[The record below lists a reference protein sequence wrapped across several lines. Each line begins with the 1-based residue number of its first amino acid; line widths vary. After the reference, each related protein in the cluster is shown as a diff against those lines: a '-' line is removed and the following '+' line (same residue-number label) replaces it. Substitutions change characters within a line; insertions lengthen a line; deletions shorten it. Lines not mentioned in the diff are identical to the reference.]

1 MTSPFPRLA
10 LCLFALSAAVA
21 PLARAAADATRDR
34 PPQLFRQRPPVHPES
49 IANFR
54 VRGEVR
60 VTFDV
65 GADGTVSNV
74 RAGYATHPDFVA
86 PAIAAVLDWR
96 YRPARRDGQPVPMYD
111 VSTTVYS
118 EVSVLGGP
126 AFTIPPR
133 GSDQLPPAF
142 RYDEPPSIKT
152 MVPVVYPYEML
163 AGILPGRAS
172 VAFAVGPDGRVADV
186 SIVGASHPDFG
197 EALAAAME
205 SWEFEPARYAGQPF
219 AALLARSQDFNPEGK
234 DMPVNDATRRL
245 LLESRKAEPAIVD
258 VADLDEMPA
267 TRYGATPRYPGR
279 MGGIEGRAEIEF
291 FIDRTGRVQLPRI
304 LSASAPA
311 FGWAAVTAA
320 AQWEFSPPR
329 KDGQPVDAR
338 MRVPVEFPAQ
348 PRSDLTVIPAGPER
362 PGTMR

>member
-1 MTSPFPRLA
+1 MTSPLLRLA
-10 LCLFALSAAVA
+10 LCLCSLALVSA
-21 PLARAAADATRDR
+21 PLSRAADPSKDR
-34 PPQLFRQRPPVHPES
+34 PPQLFRQRPPVHPQS

-60 VTFDV
+60 VTLDV

-96 YRPARRDGQPVPMYD
+96 YRPALRDGQPVPMYD
-111 VSTTVYS
+111 VKAAVISDV
-118 EVSVLGGP
+118 VVLGGP

-152 MVPVVYPYEML
+152 MMPVVYPYEIL
-163 AGILPGRAS
+163 AGALPGRAS
-172 VAFAVGPDGRVADV
+172 VAFAVGPDGRVQDV
-186 SIVGASHPDFG
+186 SIVQATHPDFG

-234 DMPVNDATRRL
+234 DMPINDATRRL

-267 TRYGATPRYPGR
+267 TRFGATPRYPGR
-279 MGGIEGRAEIEF
+279 MGGEAGRAEIEF
-291 FIDRTGRVQLPRI
+291 IIDRTGRVQLPRI
-304 LSASAPA
+304 VSASAPP
-311 FGWAAVTAA
+311 FGWAAITAA

-329 KDGQPVDAR
+329 KGGQLVDAR

-348 PRSDLTVIPAGPER
+348 PRSALTVIPAT
-362 PGTMR
+362 PGAPAP

>member
-1 MTSPFPRLA
+1 MTSPFLRLA
-10 LCLFALSAAVA
+10 LCLCSLACLST
-21 PLARAAADATRDR
+21 PDARAADASKDR

-60 VTFDV
+60 VTLDV

-96 YRPARRDGQPVPMYD
+96 YRPALRDGQPVPTYD
-111 VSTTVYS
+111 LKANVISDV
-118 EVSVLGGP
+118 VVLGGP
-126 AFTIPPR
+126 AFSIPPR
-133 GSDQLPPAF
+133 GSDLLPPAF
-142 RYDEPPSIKT
+142 RYDEPPSIRI
-152 MVPVVYPYEML
+152 MMPVVYPYEIL
-163 AGILPGRAS
+163 AGGLPGRAS
-172 VAFAVGPDGRVADV
+172 VAFAVGPDGRVEDV
-186 SIVGASHPDFG
+186 SVVRATHPDFG

-219 AALLARSQDFNPEGK
+219 AALLARSLDFNPEGK
-234 DMPVNDATRRL
+234 DMPINDTTRRL
-245 LLESRKAEPAIVD
+245 LFESRKPNPAFVD

-267 TRYGATPRYPGR
+267 TRFGATPRYPGR
-279 MGGIEGRAEIEF
+279 MGGEAGEAEIEF
-291 FIDRTGRVQLPRI
+291 IIDRTGRVHLPRI
-304 LSASAPA
+304 VSASAPP

-329 KDGQPVDAR
+329 KGGQPVDAR
-338 MRVPVEFPAQ
+338 MRVPVQFPAQ
-348 PRSDLTVIPAGPER
+348 PRSSLSVIPAVPVV
-362 PGTMR
+362 PAP